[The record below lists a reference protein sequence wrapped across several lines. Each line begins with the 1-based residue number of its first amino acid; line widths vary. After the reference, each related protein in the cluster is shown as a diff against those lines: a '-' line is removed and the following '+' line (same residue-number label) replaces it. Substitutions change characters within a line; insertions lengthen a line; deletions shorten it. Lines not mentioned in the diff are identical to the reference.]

1 MKYYFLFALALVSLS
16 ALGQDIQ
23 SDLLLIRKTIN
34 LAPVQ
39 TFSSDTAKPSKNI
52 IINQF
57 ANNCKYEFDCGHF
70 RKKVFSHYGVLK
82 GTFLTLDRI
91 NRCDRITHATA
102 SPYRLN
108 KKGKMIDHWQEYTFK

>member
-1 MKYYFLFALALVSLS
+1 MKYIFLFVIALTSFS
-16 ALGQDIQ
+16 ALCQDVK
-23 SDLLLIRKTIN
+23 SDLQLVKQTIKLN
-34 LAPVQ
+34 QAAPFTKNVEL
-39 TFSSDTAKPSKNI
+39 SKNE

-57 ANNCKYEFDCGHF
+57 SNNCKFELSCSHF
-70 RKKVFSHYGVLK
+70 RKKVFSAYGFLK